1 MPQRPCCGSVRARR
15 RVPAQPGV
23 RCEER
28 SGCPGRAA
36 GCRLPMLRMPARG
49 YASRRARRRAREPRC
64 GSPCGHNNSIGLL
77 CAVQSCDWII
87 SMPRRVLQLLVGL
100 VLYGAGC
107 ALTVEAGLGVDP
119 WTVFAQG
126 ISIHTGIGIGWVTN
140 IVGFLVLLLW
150 IPLRQKP
157 GVGTI
162 ANILL
167 VGTSMQIVLYLMPA
181 VSGLVAQIAALLGGI
196 LLVAVA
202 SGLYIG
208 ARFGPGPRDG
218 LMTGLHARLGW
229 PIWLCRA
236 LVELSVLLA

>member
-1 MPQRPCCGSVRARR
+1 MVR
-15 RVPAQPGV
+15 
-23 RCEER
+23 
-28 SGCPGRAA
+28 
-36 GCRLPMLRMPARG
+36 
-49 YASRRARRRAREPRC
+49 
-64 GSPCGHNNSIGLL
+64 
-77 CAVQSCDWII
+77 
-87 SMPRRVLQLLVGL
+87 MPRRVLQLSVGL
-100 VLYGAGC
+100 VLYGVGC

-126 ISIHTGIGIGWVTN
+126 VSIHTGIGIGWVTN

-167 VGTSMQIVLYLMPA
+167 VGTSMQVVLYLMPA

-218 LMTGLHARLGW
+218 LMTGLNSRLGW
-229 PIWLCRA
+229 PIWASRA
-236 LVELSVLLA
+236 GVEITVLSIGWLLGGNVGIGTVLFALLIGPLVHIALPLLDTSTTPRPLASQRAAREAA

>member
-1 MPQRPCCGSVRARR
+1 LDIVMS
-15 RVPAQPGV
+15 
-23 RCEER
+23 
-28 SGCPGRAA
+28 
-36 GCRLPMLRMPARG
+36 
-49 YASRRARRRAREPRC
+49 
-64 GSPCGHNNSIGLL
+64 
-77 CAVQSCDWII
+77 
-87 SMPRRVLQLLVGL
+87 RRVLQLLVGL
-100 VLYGAGC
+100 VLYGVGC

-157 GVGTI
+157 GIGTI

-167 VGTSMQIVLYLMPA
+167 VGTSMQIALWLMPA
-181 VSGLVAQIAALLGGI
+181 LTGLAAQIAALLGGI
-196 LLVAVA
+196 VLVAVA

-218 LMTGLHARLGW
+218 LMTGLHTRLGW
-229 PIWLCRA
+229 PIWACRA
-236 LVELSVLLA
+236 GVEVTVLAIGWLLGGNVGIGTVLFALLIGPLVHIALPLLDTSPSARPRASRAAVREAG